1 MISRIKKWKKT
12 NIVFAFFIAI
22 SFGLPII
29 FSAKL
34 RSDAAIYIGLISLL
48 IFYALVIYMNEKNI
62 HGGTQFVRR
71 VDTPTPMETLES
83 VDDEPLIKKPTK
95 INPIKPWWWH
105 ESEWQQYCL
114 IPMKFN
120 RLISYRSN
128 LCHAPYTNGR
138 FYHKN
143 PRKIISGVF

>member
-1 MISRIKKWKKT
+1 
-12 NIVFAFFIAI
+12 
-22 SFGLPII
+22 
-29 FSAKL
+29 
-34 RSDAAIYIGLISLL
+34 
-48 IFYALVIYMNEKNI
+48 MNEKNI

-83 VDDEPLIKKPTK
+83 VDDEPLIKKSTK
-95 INPIKPWWWH
+95 INPSKPLWWH